1 MSFLFPGIKL
11 IEYST
16 TPLIQNECATTP
28 LIRRPQFRRPQIRK
42 PQIRKLVTSVEKKFG
57 NLDVSVGKNFFKKMF
72 QKYTCHNC
80 GKGFVTLAPSVEK
93 TFKNLVE
100 VVGKK
105 FENLVTSV
113 GTNFK
118 NHVTRVGEVHML

>member
-1 MSFLFPGIKL
+1 MCVMCFASMCLLARDVNGIIRIRNFKDIIKF
-11 IEYST
+11 IEYSA

-28 LIRRPQFRRPQIRK
+28 HIRRPQIRR
-42 PQIRKLVTSVEKKFG
+42 PQIRKLVT
-57 NLDVSVGKNFFKKMF
+57 
-72 QKYTCHNC
+72 
-80 GKGFVTLAPSVEK
+80 SVEK